1 MNESTMFSYKRSQFC
16 GDLPSSHMHH
26 GYEDLAHNLH
36 NMYVRKSIPESFLL
50 QSPYFKFAIFLWN
63 KSVSRN
69 AP

>member
-1 MNESTMFSYKRSQFC
+1 MSESAIFSYKRSQFC

-26 GYEDLAHNLH
+26 GYEDLGHSLH
-36 NMYVRKSIPESFLL
+36 NMYVKKSIPESFL
-50 QSPYFKFAIFLWN
+50 FKSANVLWN